1 MLVPFSYYNNQMNW
15 TDLFAALSLVLV
27 IEGLLPFI
35 NPRGYKNTMMQLS
48 AMPEQT
54 LRFIGLGSMIAGV
67 VFLYLVRG

>member
-1 MLVPFSYYNNQMNW
+1 MNW

-35 NPRGYKNTMMQLS
+35 NPRGYKNTMMQM
-48 AMPEQT
+48 AHFPEQT
-54 LRFIGLGSMIAGV
+54 LRMIGFASMVVGV

>member
-1 MLVPFSYYNNQMNW
+1 MNW

-35 NPRGYKNTMMQLS
+35 NPRGDKNTMMQMA

-54 LRFIGLGSMIAGV
+54 LRYIGLGSMAAGV
-67 VFLYLVRG
+67 IFLYLVRG